1 MHRDRVYGLRL
12 VAAVVD
18 REAEMTEPGAVLEA
32 VHMAIADLAAV
43 PGCGPVVTR
52 RSIWRTLV

>member
-1 MHRDRVYGLRL
+1 VHRDRVYGLRL

-32 VHMAIADLAAV
+32 VHMAAATRPW
-43 PGCGPVVTR
+43 PGCGCGPR
-52 RSIWRTLV
+52 RRRPPP